1 MTRAPRRFAT
11 SGSCA
16 EPRSCCVHWAS
27 SADPFPGPPTSDP
40 LVDVCTTVPVSP
52 QLRIGH
58 GQIPSIELFAAS
70 LASPE
75 KPIGSRVYQSINRLA
90 PTTVTRSE
98 VANFRVAA
106 RAPPHVFRVAAFG
119 PQRRSCSWR
128 ARADGRS
135 HLRVRRDCCC
145 EKNSPRRPRRDRP
158 AGFTAVRRSSIPSR
172 TSRARLRRGIRR
184 RHRRGRR
191 SGT

>member
-40 LVDVCTTVPVSP
+40 LVDGLHHRAGVPPASHRP
-52 QLRIGH
+52 RPDPLDRALRGQLGVT
-58 GQIPSIELFAAS
+58 GKADWVAS
-70 LASPE
+70 LSKHQPSRSDDRDEERCCELQGCSASA
-75 KPIGSRVYQSINRLA
+75 S
-90 PTTVTRSE
+90 
-98 VANFRVAA
+98 A
-106 RAPPHVFRVAAFG
+106 RFRVAAFG

-158 AGFTAVRRSSIPSR
+158 AGFTAVRHSSIPSR